1 MLGER
6 EMKGTFS
13 TVGIV
18 SSRYIGRDHPNAF
31 GNMLRQVSLEVR
43 AENKLQD
50 AAREF
55 GTKIEVVDC
64 KQFNKKG
71 MTLLLEMKGEPEAV
85 RKTVSAIR
93 KLEGIRQALEGD
105 DGGDTLPLL
114 LVLDRP
120 SVCRASS
127 DSAIIC
133 LDCPL
138 NAEVQPASWRFIVR
152 RTTDLRLILSKLS
165 HEGVATR
172 IEDVSPLD
180 QKATLTGRQKEIIAT
195 AVAKGYF
202 EFPRKISLTNLSILV
217 GVKPSTLS
225 EILRSAERRIMENA
239 VGVPF
244 PED

>member
-1 MLGER
+1 M
-6 EMKGTFS
+6 
-13 TVGIV
+13 
-18 SSRYIGRDHPNAF
+18 
-31 GNMLRQVSLEVR
+31 EVN

-55 GTKIEVVDC
+55 GTKINVVDC
-64 KQFNKKG
+64 KPFNKKG
-71 MTLLLEMKGEPEAV
+71 MTLLLEMKGESEAL

-93 KLEGIRQALEGD
+93 RQEGVRQALEGD
-105 DGGDTLPLL
+105 DGGETLPLL

-120 SVCRASS
+120 SICRASS

-138 NAEVQPASWRFIVR
+138 NAESQPASWRFIVR
-152 RTTDLRLILSKLS
+152 RTNDLRQILSRLS
-165 HEGVATR
+165 QDGVETR

-195 AVAKGYF
+195 AVAQGYF
-202 EFPRKISLTNLSILV
+202 EFPRKISLTNLSQLV

>member
-1 MLGER
+1 MSVR
-6 EMKGTFS
+6 FS
-13 TVGIV
+13 GMGIV
-18 SSRYIGRDHPNAF
+18 SARYIGRDYPNAF
-31 GNMLRQVSLEVR
+31 GSMLRQISLEVR
-43 AENKLQD
+43 IENKLQD

-55 GTKIEVVDC
+55 GTKISVVDC
-64 KQFNKKG
+64 KQFNTKG

-85 RKTVSAIR
+85 RKTVTAIR
-93 KLEGIRQALEGD
+93 KLEGVRQALEGAN
-105 DGGDTLPLL
+105 GGVSLPLL

-120 SVCRASS
+120 SVCQASS

-152 RTTDLRLILSKLS
+152 RTSDLRQILSKLGRD
-165 HEGVATR
+165 GVATR
-172 IEDVSPLD
+172 IEDVSPLN

-195 AVAKGYF
+195 AVSQGYF
-202 EFPRKISLTNLSILV
+202 QFPRKISLTNLSQLV

>member
-1 MLGER
+1 
-6 EMKGTFS
+6 
-13 TVGIV
+13 
-18 SSRYIGRDHPNAF
+18 
-31 GNMLRQVSLEVR
+31 MLRQVSLEVS

-55 GTKIEVVDC
+55 GTKINVTDC
-64 KQFNKKG
+64 KSFNKKG

-93 KLEGIRQALEGD
+93 RQEGVRQALEGD
-105 DGGDTLPLL
+105 NGGDMLPLL

-120 SVCRASS
+120 SICRASS

-138 NAEVQPASWRFIVR
+138 NAESQPASWRFIVR
-152 RTTDLRLILSKLS
+152 RTNDLRQILSRLGQD
-165 HEGVATR
+165 GVKTR

-180 QKATLTGRQKEIIAT
+180 QKTTLTGRQKEIIST
-195 AVAKGYF
+195 AVARGYF
-202 EFPRKISLTNLSILV
+202 EFPRKISLTNLSQLV

>member
-1 MLGER
+1 
-6 EMKGTFS
+6 
-13 TVGIV
+13 
-18 SSRYIGRDHPNAF
+18 
-31 GNMLRQVSLEVR
+31 MLRQVSLEVK

-55 GTKIEVVDC
+55 GTKISVTDC
-64 KQFNKKG
+64 KTFNKKG
-71 MTLLLEMKGEPEAV
+71 MSLLLELKGEPEAL

-93 KLEGIRQALEGD
+93 KQEGVRQVLEGE
-105 DGGDTLPLL
+105 DGGETLPLL

-138 NAEVQPASWRFIVR
+138 DAEDQPAMWRFIVR
-152 RTTDLRLILSKLS
+152 RNNDLRQILTRLG
-165 HEGVATR
+165 HDGVETR

-195 AVAKGYF
+195 AVAQGYF
-202 EFPRKISLTNLSILV
+202 EFPRKISLTNLSQLV

>member
-1 MLGER
+1 M
-6 EMKGTFS
+6 TFS
-13 TVGIV
+13 RMGIV
-18 SSRYIGRDHPNAF
+18 SPRYIGMDDPNVF

-50 AAREF
+50 TAREF
-55 GTKIEVVDC
+55 GTKINVVDC
-64 KQFNKKG
+64 KQFNTKG
-71 MTLLLEMKGEPEAV
+71 MTLLLEMKGAPEAV

-93 KLEGIRQALEGD
+93 KLDGVRQALEGS
-105 DGGDTLPLL
+105 DGGDVLPLL

-127 DSAIIC
+127 DAAIIC

-152 RTTDLRLILSKLS
+152 RTTDLRQILSRLG
-165 HEGVATR
+165 HDGVSTR
-172 IEDVSPLD
+172 IEDVSPLN
-180 QKATLTGRQKEIIAT
+180 QRATLTGRQKEIIAT

-202 EFPRKISLTNLSILV
+202 EFPRKISLTNLSQLV